1 MAVHPQ
7 APVAPGRVLSTLNED
22 GSRRWLR
29 PRPSRG
35 GWWQK
40 RRVVAWLLM
49 VVFLVLPYVKVAGRP
64 ALLLDLPKR
73 EFLMFGARFLA
84 TDTVLFMLLMIS
96 TLIGIFLV
104 TALFGRV
111 WCGWGCPQ
119 TVYMEFL
126 FRPIEYAI
134 EGGPRG
140 VQALDQRG
148 GIAPRRVL
156 KFAVFGLLSLVLAHT
171 FLSYFVGVET
181 LAVWVRRSPI
191 EHPTSF
197 LVMLGTTAAVFL
209 DFAWFREQTCLVA
222 CPYGRLQSVL
232 LDRKSLIVGYDGG
245 RGEPRMKGG
254 ARQLPVIAGDCVD
267 CRMCVQT
274 CPTGIDIRDGLQ
286 MECLHCTQCMDACD
300 RVMGKIG
307 RPPGLIRY
315 GSRDGFERRSNT
327 MRRTRVIV
335 YPLVLL
341 VTGGLFLGA
350 LLTRRDLDVTVLR
363 GPGAPYTLRDDGRLQ
378 HQVRIKLV
386 NRARV
391 AREVHIELA
400 GAEDSELIAPMQHFP
415 VAAEAMATT
424 TVFVLTPP
432 HGFHEGR
439 RRIAFELSDG
449 KGWHERQEFELLG
462 PEEEDE
468 PGEGGGEGAKR

>member
-7 APVAPGRVLSTLNED
+7 APDAPGRVLSTLNAD

-29 PRPSRG
+29 PCPAPG
-35 GWWQK
+35 PWWRQ
-40 RRVVAWLLM
+40 RRIVAWVLM
-49 VVFLVLPYVKVAGRP
+49 AVFLTLPYCRIAGRP

-84 TDTVLFMLLMIS
+84 TDTVLFMLLLIS
-96 TLIGIFLV
+96 TLIAIFLV
-104 TALFGRV
+104 TALYGRV

-126 FRPIEYAI
+126 FRPLEYAV
-134 EGGPRG
+134 EGGQRG
-140 VQALDQRG
+140 VQALDRLG
-148 GIAPRRVL
+148 GLPPRRLL
-156 KFAVFGLLSLVLAHT
+156 KYAVFLVLSLVLAHT
-171 FLSYFVGVET
+171 FLAYFVGVET
-181 LAVWVRRSPI
+181 LAVWVRRSPV

-197 LVMLGTTAAVFL
+197 LVMLGTAAAVFL

-232 LDRKSLIVGYDGG
+232 LDRRSLIVGYDAG

-254 ARQLPVIAGDCVD
+254 ARTLPVVAGDCVD

-300 RVMGKIG
+300 RVMTKVG
-307 RPPGLIRY
+307 RPTGLIRY
-315 GSRDGFERRSNT
+315 GSRDGFERRAGSWK
-327 MRRTRVIV
+327 RARVIV
-335 YPLVLL
+335 YPAVLAL
-341 VTGGLFLGA
+341 TSGLFMFA
-350 LLTRRDLDVTVLR
+350 LISRNDLDVTMLR
-363 GPGAPYTLRDDGRLQ
+363 GTGAPYTMRDDGQLQ

-386 NRARV
+386 NRASH
-391 AREVHIELA
+391 ARDVHIALA
-400 GAEDSELIAPMQHFP
+400 GADDAQLITAMDHFQ

-424 TVFVLTPP
+424 SVFVLTPR
-432 HGFHEGR
+432 HGFHAGR
-439 RRIAFELSDG
+439 RMVAFELTDG
-449 KGWHERQEFELLG
+449 QGWHEREEFELLG
-462 PEEEDE
+462 PDE
-468 PGEGGGEGAKR
+468 APDGDVNR